1 MDVFT
6 LITMACAWVVVVL
19 ALIGAA
25 ALLGMIVWILWME
38 VRDLRRRWG

>member
-1 MDVFT
+1 MDVFEIIA
-6 LITMACAWVVVVL
+6 LVCYWGFIVL